1 MKCGLWVLCGLLL
14 FIIIEKIFSE
24 THDESEEDEP
34 GKETIAPQ
42 LDIEE
47 IHRLLEKEK
56 KKRDETLGPHQ
67 NGGAILR
74 DADNGPLN
82 AMVQESCLFNNNTLS
97 LGGTCGLV
105 DSQSNVCGGSISRN
119 GIRGRCLKGR
129 WIERIKESS
138 LKKLDENG
146 SDKEHSKS
154 KHVRKLMNL
163 TIA

>member
-24 THDESEEDEP
+24 TSDGSDEDETE
-34 GKETIAPQ
+34 KDTVTPQ

-47 IHRLLEKEK
+47 IHRLIEKEK

-67 NGGAILR
+67 NGGAILC

-82 AMVQESCLFNNNTLS
+82 TMMQESCLFNNNSSS
-97 LGGTCGLV
+97 LGGTCGLL
-105 DSQSNVCGGSISRN
+105 DSKSNVCGGSISRN

-138 LKKLDENG
+138 LKQLDQNG
-146 SDKEHSKS
+146 STKEHSKS
-154 KHVRKLMNL
+154 KHVRKFWKL
-163 TIA
+163 